1 MKETRV
7 DEQELLTQ
15 AKGEIHMANFVV
27 SLEGTTPPT
36 VIKAM
41 LGHTRR
47 ILKLL
52 SPDPTQGI
60 LACLARAMGKE
71 TPTPSRRYDTIWD
84 IDRLFAWI
92 SQNWGTNDDLPL
104 EDLQTKTMI
113 LIMTF
118 SACRLAELGRMER
131 PTGVKEDA
139 TVATLHT
146 VLKQQQTLRQ
156 QLVIRRITRTELCPV
171 QTLVAWLR
179 RAPEEEDGLA
189 FHVMQRVNPP
199 GTGYH
204 ALRALRTPDICPKF
218 LKVMQEAGV
227 PPQYTAY
234 SVKHAVITKLYR
246 MGATDEQVVAYGH
259 WAKGSL
265 TPRKWYNIATL
276 EEEWLG
282 AKLLG
287 QCMGLSE
294 ESALEKFVDTY
305 MSPARTKEQAEG
317 RAQAAEALATPI
329 VMLQKCGEAGTGE
342 EGGTTGDRL

>member
-1 MKETRV
+1 MEKTGV
-7 DEQELLTQ
+7 DEQELLTPE
-15 AKGEIHMANFVV
+15 KGEVHMANFVI
-27 SLEGTTPPT
+27 SLEGTIPPT
-36 VIKAM
+36 VTRAM

-52 SPDPTQGI
+52 SPDPAQGI
-60 LACLARAMGKE
+60 LACLARAMGKD

-92 SQNWGTNDDLPL
+92 AHHWGRNSDLTL
-104 EDLQTKTMI
+104 EDLQTKTMM

-118 SACRLAELGRMER
+118 SACRLAELSRMER
-131 PTGVKEDA
+131 PAQVEEDA

-156 QLVIRRITRTELCPV
+156 QLVIRRITRAELCPV
-171 QTLVAWLR
+171 RTLAAWLHR
-179 RAPEEEDGLA
+179 TPDGGDGLA
-189 FHVMQRVNPP
+189 FHVMGRETPP
-199 GTGYH
+199 KTGYR
-204 ALRALRTPDICPKF
+204 ALRALRTPDICPK
-218 LKVMQEAGV
+218 LLRVMQGAGV
-227 PPQYTAY
+227 PAQYTAY
-234 SVKHAVITKLYR
+234 SIKHAVVTKLYR

-265 TPRKWYNIATL
+265 TPRRWYNIATL

-305 MSPARTKEQAEG
+305 MAPARTEEQAEK
-317 RAQAAEALATPI
+317 RAQAAEALATPTDA
-329 VMLQKCGEAGTGE
+329 LQKCGEARSGK
-342 EGGTTGDRL
+342 EGGSTSDRL